1 MKKSRLVCFN
11 LAVIM
16 TGIVPAIHA
25 LVSRK
30 HDMDARDVRAKA
42 RFAFAR
48 V

>member
-1 MKKSRLVCFN
+1 MKKTRSVCFN

-25 LVSRK
+25 HVSRK
-30 HDMDARDVRAKA
+30 QDMDARDVRAKT
-42 RFAFAR
+42 RFAR